1 MSAKYTFIIG
11 VLLVIKVNKV
21 LLTHL
26 YTKVIIKENFSLLV
40 GVTKGQKLKEVRK
53 ILHSTPK

>member
-21 LLTHL
+21 LLPHL

-40 GVTKGQKLKEVRK
+40 GVTKGQKGKE
-53 ILHSTPK
+53 ITC